1 MHFFATFVKIFL
13 ETLRLDAFS
22 HILPMDID
30 LLSKMVK
37 ELILE
42 KDEVTLPGV
51 GTFVAELVPSVF
63 SDRGY
68 TINPPYKRLTFRQM
82 KKEGDESL
90 AEFYAASNNI
100 DLDTARRII
109 NDFLRD
115 LKDILTTRKSV
126 PFPGLGKLRAT
137 KENYF
142 FFVADEDLDIYPEGF
157 GLEPV
162 SLKTHETSISEVS
175 ETMASLR
182 SILNPEEMPQT
193 LVADAALDNAQSAA
207 GDPAQDESQS
217 DSGAVAVE
225 NEDSA
230 EESMEPENVSDSG
243 EEMTPEGTAGEEI
256 VDEEASGEE
265 SEGAAVSG
273 SADMDEIPQMTVE
286 DNKIEL
292 QAEANESAG
301 ATAGD
306 IKTDSEPAAEI
317 ETATD
322 GLISGSEPESANELA
337 SGNEHA
343 AENESGK
350 NENGGSRTMNILKW
364 SIITLIILA
373 ALALIVFL
381 VLARVAPDFID
392 SILYTPEELELL
404 GH

>member
-193 LVADAALDNAQSAA
+193 PVADAA

-217 DSGAVAVE
+217 DSGAVAGE

-265 SEGAAVSG
+265 SEGAAVFG
-273 SADMDEIPQMTVE
+273 SADMDETPEMTVE

-317 ETATD
+317 ELATD
-322 GLISGSEPESANELA
+322 ELISGSEPESANELA